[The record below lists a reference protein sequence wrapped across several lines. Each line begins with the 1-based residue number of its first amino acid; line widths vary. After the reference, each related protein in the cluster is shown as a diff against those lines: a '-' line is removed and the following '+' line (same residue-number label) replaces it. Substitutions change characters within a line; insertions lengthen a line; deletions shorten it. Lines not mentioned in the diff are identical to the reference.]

1 MFMNNELLIIAE
13 IVCLLAVALYFIS
26 ITFNAPETSLKKA
39 LHFSKEQ
46 KSILI
51 RWYLVLKSLTYLSES
66 LFLTEYLMKLSS
78 INEISCPKMYLVEN

>member
-46 KSILI
+46 KRLDGTWS
-51 RWYLVLKSLTYLSES
+51 
-66 LFLTEYLMKLSS
+66 
-78 INEISCPKMYLVEN
+78 